1 MSEYTEDVDD
11 LLGDDEGGDMDD
23 IGGEADEE
31 PLYDVDSDRA
41 EEDQQ
46 REQRLHDL
54 DLNGESEFIAVVAT
68 NATDSQRCTQT
79 KTNGK
84 LNFFFSV
91 FWIQIQGFKTT
102 SKDLK

>member
-79 KTNGK
+79 KTNEK
-84 LNFFFSV
+84 LNFFSRCFGSRSR
-91 FWIQIQGFKTT
+91 G
-102 SKDLK
+102 LKQLQKI